1 MSDFK
6 PPPLPFPSRKRD
18 PGRSGL
24 PGAGTLAGFAVFL
37 VLALAPMVWWFGFR
51 IEPSEGEIAVL
62 IRKTGEDLS
71 SGQIIAGHDGQK
83 GIQLEVL
90 AEGRYFRNP
99 YVWDWEIH
107 RITDI
112 PAGKLGVVTRLYGDD
127 LPPGRIIATGGSK
140 GILAQVMMPGKHR
153 VNPYA
158 YQVDLFDAITVR
170 AGHVGVI
177 TALTGADVLSE
188 TAPVEEANTFLVPG
202 DTKGVVAA
210 VKDPGT
216 YYLNPYLVSLVEV
229 NLQGQRFEMSGKDVI
244 SFLTMDGFIVNVEGT
259 IEFAIRRD
267 QAAYLTHRVGDMDDI
282 IKKLIMPRARG
293 FSRIEGSKHPAI
305 DFIVGQTR
313 QGFQNN
319 LETHLRERSH
329 DWGVDIRSVL
339 VRRILPPDEIA
350 AINRDREIA
359 VQDAAKYEQQI
370 IQARSR
376 AELVRQ
382 EMLALQNKEKVEAE
396 TERIRSLIGAQQ
408 RQAVQVIEAEKDLEV
423 AGVNLEA
430 ARFDADAVL
439 LRADGERDSVRADNV
454 ARAKVFTDEA
464 AAMDGG
470 MNLARL
476 KFYEHMAPRIDRV
489 LSSDGPEGLG
499 MLFRQFLPTA
509 SEVTK

>member
-6 PPPLPFPSRKRD
+6 PPPFPSRRRK
-18 PGRSGL
+18 PSL
-24 PGAGTLAGFAVFL
+24 PRGPSGAGLAGFAVFV
-37 VLALAPMVWWFGFR
+37 VLALGPMVWWFGFR
-51 IEPSEGEIAVL
+51 IEPGEGQIAVL
-62 IRKTGEDLS
+62 IRKTGEDLP
-71 SGQIIAGHDGQK
+71 SGQIIATSPKQK

-90 AEGRYFRNP
+90 PEGRYFRNP

-107 RITDI
+107 TITDI
-112 PAGKLGVVTRLYGDD
+112 PAGKLGVQTRLYGED
-127 LPPGRIIATGGSK
+127 LPSGRIIAAEGTK
-140 GILAQVMMPGKHR
+140 GILANVLMPGKHR

-158 YQVDLFDAITVR
+158 FQVDLFDAITVR

-188 TAPVEEANTFLVPG
+188 TAPVAEPNTFLVEG
-202 DTKGVVAA
+202 ETKGVVAG

-229 NLQGQRFEMSGKDVI
+229 NLQGQRFEMSGADVI
-244 SFLTMDGFIVNVEGT
+244 SFLTMDGFTVTVEGT
-259 IEFAIRRD
+259 IEFAIERD
-267 QAAYLTHRVGDMDDI
+267 EAAYLTHRVGDMDDI
-282 IKKLIMPRARG
+282 IKKLILPRARG

-319 LETHLRERSH
+319 LESHLRERSR
-329 DWGVDIRSVL
+329 DWGVEIRSVL
-339 VRRILPPDEIA
+339 VRKILPPDEIA

-359 VQDAAKYEQQI
+359 VQDSAKYDQQI

-382 EMLALQNKEKVEAE
+382 EMLAQQNKEKVEAE
-396 TERIRSLIGAQQ
+396 TERIRALIAAEQ
-408 RQAVQVIEAEKDLEV
+408 RQAVQVIDAEKDLEV

-430 ARFDADAVL
+430 ARFDAEAVL
-439 LRADGERDSVRADNV
+439 LRADGERDSVRADNT

-464 AAMDGG
+464 AAMGGG

-476 KFYEHMAPRIDRV
+476 KFYEHMGPRVERV
-489 LSSDGPEGLG
+489 LSNDSAEGLG
-499 MLFRQFLPTA
+499 MLFRQFMPET
-509 SEVTK
+509 SEVAK